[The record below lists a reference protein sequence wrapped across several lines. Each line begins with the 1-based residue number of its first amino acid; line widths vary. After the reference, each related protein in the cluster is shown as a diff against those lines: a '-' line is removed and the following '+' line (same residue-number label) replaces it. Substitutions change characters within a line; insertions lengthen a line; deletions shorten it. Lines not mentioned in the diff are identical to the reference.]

1 VKIAFAMYGTGLAG
15 GVRAIFEVAN
25 RLHERGYNIRIIAL
39 GGDHSWFKVKVPIYY
54 VQPSKILNLS
64 IKAYRLLRHIQV
76 RNNKV
81 NYFDVSAFARKLG
94 FHADLIRTLVDALN
108 EHGTDAAIA
117 TWYPTALSVWLSNA
131 SKPLYFMQDF
141 HELVQEADG
150 VYGLRLFETTL
161 RLPFHFLANST
172 YTRDIIL
179 SYNKEAKV
187 TITGV
192 GVDLNTFYP
201 RRTRIINSNGKP
213 IVMAIIRDQRFKGG
227 DVAIRALNL
236 VNKKQPI
243 HAILVGSRRTIDK
256 LFMEV
261 KPEFRYT
268 IFSNVDDEILAKL
281 YSNSDIFMFT
291 SYKESFGLPPLEA
304 MASGT
309 AVVTTDCG
317 GIRDYAV
324 DGYNSLITPP
334 GDPMAIAEAVIKILN
349 DQRLRDKLSQNG
361 LETAKQWTWDRVTDK
376 FEKAIKEDIAK

>member
-1 VKIAFAMYGTGLAG
+1 
-15 GVRAIFEVAN
+15 
-25 RLHERGYNIRIIAL
+25 
-39 GGDHSWFKVKVPIYY
+39 

-108 EHGTDAAIA
+108 EHGTDAAIV
-117 TWYPTALSVWLSNA
+117 TLYPTALSVWLSNA

-172 YTRDIIL
+172 YTRDMIL

-192 GVDLNTFYP
+192 GVDLSTFYP
-201 RRTRIINSNGKP
+201 RRTRIIDSNGKP
-213 IVMAIIRDQRFKGG
+213 IIMVIIRDQRFKGG

-243 HAILVGSRRTIDK
+243 HAVLVGDRRTIDK
-256 LFMEV
+256 LFKEV

-268 IFSNVDDEILAKL
+268 IFSNVDDETLAKL
-281 YSNSDIFMFT
+281 YSSSDVFIFT
-291 SYKESFGLPPLEA
+291 SYKEGFGLPPLEA

-317 GIRDYAV
+317 GIRDYAIN
-324 DGYNSLITPP
+324 GYNSLITPP
-334 GDPMAIAEAVIKILN
+334 GDPAAIADAVVKILN
-349 DQRLRDKLSQNG
+349 DQRLRDKLIQNG

>member
-117 TWYPTALSVWLSNA
+117 TWYPTALSVWLSNV

-172 YTRDIIL
+172 YTRNIIL
-179 SYNKEAKV
+179 NYNKEAKV
-187 TITGV
+187 TVTGV

-201 RRTRIINSNGKP
+201 RRTRIIDSGNKP
-213 IVMAIIRDQRFKGG
+213 IIMAIIRDERFKGG

-236 VNKKQPI
+236 INRKQPI
-243 HAILVGSRRTIDK
+243 HAILVDSRRTIDK
-256 LFMEV
+256 LFKEV

-268 IFSNVDDEILAKL
+268 IFSNVDDETLAKL
-281 YSNSDIFMFT
+281 YSSSDIFIFT
-291 SYKESFGLPPLEA
+291 SYKEGFGLPLLEA

-309 AVVTTDCG
+309 AVVMTDCG
-317 GIRDYAV
+317 GVRDYVV
-324 DGYNSLITPP
+324 DGYNSLVVPP
-334 GDPMAIAEAVIKILN
+334 GNPEVVANVTIEILRN
-349 DQRLRDKLSQNG
+349 DRLRDRLIREG
-361 LETAKQWTWDRVTDK
+361 VETARQWTWDKVVDK
-376 FEKAIKEDIAK
+376 FEEAIRGNKP

>member
-1 VKIAFAMYGTGLAG
+1 MKIVFVMYNTGLAG

-25 RLHERGYNIRIIAL
+25 KLSEKGYDVSIIAL
-39 GGDHSWFKVKVPIYY
+39 GGNHSWFKVKVPIYY
-54 VQPSKILNLS
+54 VQPSKILNLG

-94 FHADLIRTLVDALN
+94 FHADLIRTLTDALN

-117 TWYPTALSVWLSNA
+117 TWYPTALSVWLSNV

-161 RLPFHFLANST
+161 RLSFHFLANST
-172 YTRDIIL
+172 YTRSIIL
-179 SYNKEAKV
+179 SYNKEARV
-187 TITGV
+187 TVTGV

-201 RRTRIINSNGKP
+201 RRTRIIDSNGNP
-213 IVMAIIRDQRFKGG
+213 IIMSIIRDQRFKGS

-236 VNKKQPI
+236 VNKRQPI
-243 HAILVGSRRTIDK
+243 HAVLVGDGRAVDK
-256 LFMEV
+256 LFKEV

-268 IFSNVDDEILAKL
+268 IFSNVNDETLAKL
-281 YSNSDIFMFT
+281 YSGSDVFIFT
-291 SYKESFGLPPLEA
+291 SYKEGFGLPPLEA

-317 GIRDYAV
+317 GVRDYAI
-324 DGYNSLITPP
+324 DGYNSLVVLP
-334 GDPMAIAEAVIKILN
+334 GNPEAVANATIEILRN
-349 DQRLRDKLSQNG
+349 DRLRDRLIRRG
-361 LETAKQWTWDRVTDK
+361 VETARQWTWDRVVDK
-376 FEKAIKEDIAK
+376 FEEVIRGDKP